1 MGRGWRPVNTVMRRR
16 KKNKIKDQAANTGT
30 TKKQN
35 IPYFE
40 DMNFDSVIAD
50 EGITTATPLMPGVK
64 RDNCICLTRLVSKM
78 ARDMAV
84 KAAYMMK
91 RAATGVV

>member
-1 MGRGWRPVNTVMRRR
+1 Q

-50 EGITTATPLMPGVK
+50 RGITTATPLMPGVK
-64 RDNCICLTRLVSKM
+64 RDNWHICLTRQYP
-78 ARDMAV
+78 RWP
-84 KAAYMMK
+84 
-91 RAATGVV
+91 ATWL